1 MLHGQG
7 VVVGLLREK
16 HSPVEYVEDRKQYWE
31 ESKEKQVLSCRLDFI
46 LWIVTELFNT
56 VIFNKIPTLRYS

>member
-46 LWIVTELFNT
+46 L
-56 VIFNKIPTLRYS
+56 

>member
-56 VIFNKIPTLRYS
+56 VIFNKIPILRYS